1 MNSGVVFTLHVGIND
16 CLNLFLLSLE
26 FTFIPK
32 GWMGGLRF
40 PQPAVGWGGAENLS
54 REKSGQWDPGF
65 SFPDEDKSYYVH
77 CLPSLPTPPP
87 MGSVR

>member
-1 MNSGVVFTLHVGIND
+1 MNSGGSFILHFDIND
-16 CLNLFLLSLE
+16 ILNLFLLSLE

-40 PQPAVGWGGAENLS
+40 PQPVVRLGGGDGENLS

-65 SFPDEDKSYYVH
+65 FSPDKDKSYYVH
-77 CLPSLPTPPP
+77 CPVPSP